1 MIHVIKRDGKV
12 TEFQL
17 SKITGAIT
25 KAFKATGTDYN
36 NEILEL
42 LALRVTA
49 DFQGKM
55 KDQGITVEQIQDSV
69 ERVLEQ
75 TGYEKV
81 AKAYILYRRQ
91 REKIRNMNNTILD
104 YRDVVNRYMAD
115 AGAKSRRED
124 APVYSVGGLILSNS
138 GAVTENYWL
147 TEIYDTE
154 VADAHRAGLIEI
166 RDLDMLSGCTC
177 RWSLQKLI
185 REGLSGVEGM
195 ITCAP
200 AKHLA
205 ALCNQMVNFLGI
217 MQNEW
222 AGAQTFASFDT
233 CLAPFVKA
241 DGMGYPDVKSC
252 VESFIYGINIPSR
265 WGTQAPCVHIGLD
278 GTVPEKF
285 RSLPAVIGG
294 REIGFSYGDCQG
306 EMDQICRA
314 VREVLDAKDGAGR
327 PFAYPVVERQI
338 QDTAGS
344 IGTVAV
350 TCKPEA
356 DFDRVLELA
365 VRALRTK
372 RRVLTVLLEGGLY
385 PYTKRYLGTLEHHS
399 SIIELKDLAMV
410 PDELA
415 EARTTAARECL
426 RRCGLEDGVKY
437 ELKIGLK
444 KIEKN
449 CRKSIDN

>member
-1 MIHVIKRDGKV
+1 MIHVIKRDGKI

-55 KDQGITVEQIQDSV
+55 KDQQISVEQIQDSV
-69 ERVLEQ
+69 EHVLEQ

-91 REKIRNMNNTILD
+91 REKIRNMHNTILD
-104 YRDVVNRYMAD
+104 YRDVVNHYMEE
-115 AGAKSRRED
+115 AGAKSRGKD
-124 APVYSVGGLILSNS
+124 ALVYSVGGLILSNS

-147 TEIYDTE
+147 TEIYDSE

-166 RDLDMLSGCTC
+166 RDLNMLTGCSC
-177 RWSLQKLI
+177 SWSLPQLI

-195 ITCAP
+195 VTCAP

-241 DGMGYPDVKSC
+241 DRLDYTDLKSC
-252 VESFIYGINIPSR
+252 MESFIYGINIPSR

-285 RSLPAVIGG
+285 RNLPAVIGG
-294 REIGFSYGDCQG
+294 REAGFLYGDCQA
-306 EMDQICRA
+306 EMDQICR
-314 VREVLDAKDGAGR
+314 VVQEILDDRDAAGR
-327 PFAYPVVERQI
+327 PFAYPVVERRLP
-338 QDTAGS
+338 DTAGS

-350 TCKPEA
+350 SCKPEA
-356 DFDRVLELA
+356 DFEQALELA
-365 VRALRTK
+365 ARALRTK
-372 RRVLTVLLEGGLY
+372 RQVLSALLSGGLY
-385 PYTKRYLGTLEHHS
+385 PYTRRYLGTLENHS
-399 SIIELKDLAMV
+399 SIIELVGLSLL
-410 PDELA
+410 PSELA
-415 EARTTAARECL
+415 QARRAAAGERL
-426 RRCGLEDGVKY
+426 RQWSLEDGVTY
-437 ELKIGLK
+437 ELKTGDGTWA
-444 KIEKN
+444 EAAFPA
-449 CRKSIDN
+449 